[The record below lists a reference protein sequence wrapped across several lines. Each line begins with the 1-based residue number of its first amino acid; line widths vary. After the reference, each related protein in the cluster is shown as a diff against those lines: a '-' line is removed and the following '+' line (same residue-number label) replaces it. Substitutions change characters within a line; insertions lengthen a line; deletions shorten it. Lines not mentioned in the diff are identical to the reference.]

1 MVDAESS
8 ELVWAYETIRRSG
21 PDAEEL
27 VFELWGNVL
36 YFRDFDVREGYDA
49 REVSRS
55 MIDHVLR
62 FHGTAAGA
70 VFIFGVHDSA
80 LVRDAFTDCGF
91 EVVRKTEDMEFLTR
105 PRDAPPATDRQNE
118 RAPDTKAAGAGVTG
132 VTVSALRSV
141 STKPKDQAQG
151 AQPCRQSTRGAGVQ
165 LRCPR

>member
-91 EVVRKTEDMEFLTR
+91 EVVRKTEDMEFLTLDLAMRR
-105 PRDAPPATDRQNE
+105 PQPIDRMNVHPIRRRPVRE
-118 RAPDTKAAGAGVTG
+118 
-132 VTVSALRSV
+132 
-141 STKPKDQAQG
+141 
-151 AQPCRQSTRGAGVQ
+151 
-165 LRCPR
+165 